1 MDGRIQL
8 PVIQYLQNRFSS
20 ENIDNI
26 TEAGPV
32 GILVQENHSQEF
44 KAILRRVR
52 ISIRAHGSD
61 QLAIVAHHDCAGNP
75 LPDAEQVQQVQ
86 EALSVLEQQYPAMEI
101 IGLWLDENCE
111 IHEIEIAE

>member
-1 MDGRIQL
+1 MDGRVQL
-8 PVIQYLQNRFSS
+8 PVIDYLQKRFKS

-32 GILVQENHSQEF
+32 GIIVQENYSQEF
-44 KAILRRVR
+44 NAILRQVR
-52 ISIRAHGSD
+52 ISIQAHGSN

-86 EALSVLEQQYPAMEI
+86 EGLRILEGQFPAMEI
-101 IGLWLDENCE
+101 IGLWLDENCDV
-111 IHEIEIAE
+111 HEFSIAE